1 MLSDKGYFYLRR
13 YLKMVCIFSAVLF
26 FALIFTGY
34 ANLAYE
40 LIADILQSILC
51 GFILLA
57 SNFSFRWLL
66 HEVTRKM
73 LDMSKEKFDQ
83 SLTAYWIITIFDF
96 VVFCIAL
103 IIFALIW
110 GVNPQAIQDLLQAI
124 FIDGISIGETTIAL
138 LTIIEAVIL
147 FTVIF
152 LLTKFIVVVMQR
164 RILPF
169 TKMDQGAKDAAI
181 SFTKYIGIIIGIVL
195 AISSLGV
202 SATSIAFIVS
212 AFTFGLSFALRDIFS
227 NFLSGIILMIERP
240 IKTGD
245 WVDVGKESGVVK
257 KIKLRATEV
266 ETFNQKT
273 LLIPNNQ
280 FISQT
285 VSNDMYTASSR
296 LVLEVECSYDDD
308 PEKVKQVLLD
318 IVNKQNKVLSSPA
331 PSVIFSN
338 FGASG
343 LLFLVRAYCLTTNR
357 LSLSDEL
364 RYVIF
369 NEFKKQGIEIPYP
382 KQDVYIKEFP
392 AKEDKNKS
400 ED

>member
-1 MLSDKGYFYLRR
+1 MCILS
-13 YLKMVCIFSAVLF
+13 SVLF
-26 FALIFTGY
+26 FTLIFTGY

-40 LIADILQSILC
+40 LLADILQSILC
-51 GFILLA
+51 GFLLLA
-57 SNFSFRWLL
+57 SNFSFRWIL
-66 HEVTRKM
+66 HEITRK
-73 LDMSKEKFDQ
+73 LLNMSKAQFDE
-83 SLTAYWIITIFDF
+83 SLTAYWIITVFDF
-96 VVFCIAL
+96 IVFCFAL

-110 GVNPQAIQDLLQAI
+110 GVNPQAIQDLLQII
-124 FIDGISIGETTIAL
+124 FIDGISIGETSIAL

-147 FTVIF
+147 FTVIL
-152 LLTKFIVVVMQR
+152 LLTKFILVVMQK
-164 RILPF
+164 RILPY
-169 TKMDQGAKDAAI
+169 TKMDQGAKDAATT
-181 SFTKYIGIIIGIVL
+181 FTKYIGILIGIVM

-202 SATSIAFIVS
+202 SSTSIAFIIS

-245 WVDVGKESGVVK
+245 WVDVGAESGVIK
-257 KIKLRATEV
+257 KIRLRATEV

-280 FISQT
+280 FIAQT

-296 LVLEVECSYDDD
+296 LVLEIECSYDDD
-308 PEKVKQVLLD
+308 PEQVKQVLLD
-318 IVNKQNKVLSSPA
+318 IINKQPKVLPSPA
-331 PSVIFSN
+331 PSVIFKT
-338 FGASG
+338 FGSSG
-343 LLFLVRAYCLTTNR
+343 LVFLLRAYCLTTDR
-357 LSLSDEL
+357 MSLGSDL

-392 AKEDKNKS
+392 NKKTD
-400 ED
+400 EA